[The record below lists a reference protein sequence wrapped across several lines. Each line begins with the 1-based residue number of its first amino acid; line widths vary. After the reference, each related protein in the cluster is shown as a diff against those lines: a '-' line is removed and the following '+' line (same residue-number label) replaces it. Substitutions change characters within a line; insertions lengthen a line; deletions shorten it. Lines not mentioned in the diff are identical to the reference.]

1 MSETPRPPVSRLA
14 SGIVLAGLRRARS
27 LLGVGPAARQSL
39 VALGLNSATSLVAGA
54 VLGSI
59 TGTFEQLP
67 GLLVL
72 VPAAVGLRGNI
83 FSTVGNRLSTALHT
97 GELDLDLRQ
106 RGVLRQNVEASLALT
121 LAMSVLLALVAWVIA
136 LGIGVDDLTSPLVLV
151 GISVAGGLL
160 ASIVV
165 LAATLGLVW
174 GAVRRG
180 WDLDNVVAPVVS
192 TLGDVLTLPAL
203 WLVAQAADLDLVAD
217 GLGVVGGAIAL
228 FVFARA
234 LVSPADVL
242 RRVVRQSWP
251 VLGAAALLSTFA
263 GLALEARLDAWQAL
277 PALLVLQPAFVSSA
291 GALGGIL
298 SSRTASKLHL
308 GLVPPTAVPSPEVR
322 ADAGFV
328 LALGLP
334 VYLVNGAG
342 AHLVARLLGQE
353 SPGLLAMVFVAAI
366 GGLVAVLWAIGVAY
380 YGTVAATAA
389 GVDPDT
395 YGIPMVT
402 SSVDFAGVLALIA
415 TVAALA
421 II

>member
-1 MSETPRPPVSRLA
+1 MSEANPPTRA
-14 SGIVLAGLRRARS
+14 RRTAGVVAATFRRARG

-39 VALGLNSATSLVAGA
+39 AALGLNSTTSLAAGA

-59 TGTFEQLP
+59 TGTFEALP

-72 VPAAVGLRGNI
+72 VPAAIGLRGNV

-97 GELDLDLRQ
+97 GELDLDLRR

-121 LAMSVLLALVAWVIA
+121 LAMSVVLAVVAWTISVA
-136 LGIGVDDLTSPLVLV
+136 IGVEDLTSPFVLV

-160 ASIVV
+160 ASIGV
-165 LAATLGLVW
+165 LAATLTLVR

-203 WLVAQAADLDLVAD
+203 WLFAQAAHLDLAANV
-217 GLGVVGGAIAL
+217 LGVVGAGIAGYV
-228 FVFARA
+228 FVRSLLSRA
-234 LVSPADVL
+234 DLL
-242 RRVVRQSWP
+242 RRVVRESWP
-251 VLGAAALLSTFA
+251 ILAAAALLSTFA
-263 GLALEARLDAWQAL
+263 GIALESRLDAWRAL
-277 PALLVLQPAFVSSA
+277 PALLVLQPAFASSA

-298 SSRTASKLHL
+298 SSRVASKLHL
-308 GLVPPTAVPSPEVR
+308 GLIPASAVPSPEAR

-328 LALGLP
+328 VALALP
-334 VYLVNGAG
+334 VYLFNGAG
-342 AHLVARLLGQE
+342 AHVVARLIGE
-353 SPGLLAMVFVAAI
+353 PSPGLLSMVAVAAI
-366 GGLVAVLWAIGVAY
+366 GGIAATVFAAGVAY
-380 YGTVAATAA
+380 YGTVASTAA

-395 YGIPMVT
+395 YGIPVVT
-402 SSVDFAGVLALIA
+402 SSVDFAGVVALIV
-415 TVAALA
+415 TVAALS

>member
-1 MSETPRPPVSRLA
+1 MSEANPPTRA
-14 SGIVLAGLRRARS
+14 RRTAGVVAGTFRRARG

-39 VALGLNSATSLVAGA
+39 AALGLNSTTSLVAGA

-59 TGTFEQLP
+59 TGTFEALP

-72 VPAAVGLRGNI
+72 VPAAIGLRGNI

-97 GELDLDLRQ
+97 GELDLDLRR

-121 LAMSVLLALVAWVIA
+121 LAMSVVLAVVAWTISLA
-136 LGIGVDDLTSPLVLV
+136 IGVEDLTSPFVLI

-160 ASIVV
+160 ASIGV
-165 LAATLGLVW
+165 LTATLALVR

-203 WLVAQAADLDLVAD
+203 WLFAQAAHLDLAANF
-217 GLGVVGGAIAL
+217 LGAVGAGIAGYV
-228 FVFARA
+228 FVRS
-234 LVSPADVL
+234 LVSRADLL
-242 RRVVRQSWP
+242 RRVVRESWP
-251 VLGAAALLSTFA
+251 ILAAAALLSTFA
-263 GLALEARLDAWQAL
+263 GIALESRLDAWQAL
-277 PALLVLQPAFVSSA
+277 PALLVLQPAFASSA

-298 SSRTASKLHL
+298 SSRVASKLHL
-308 GLVPPTAVPSPEVR
+308 GLIPASAVPSPEAR

-328 LALGLP
+328 VALALP
-334 VYLVNGAG
+334 VYLFNGAG
-342 AHLVARLLGQE
+342 AHVVARLIGE
-353 SPGLLAMVFVAAI
+353 PSPGLLAMVAVATI
-366 GGLVAVLWAIGVAY
+366 GGIAATVFAASVAY
-380 YGTVAATAA
+380 YGTVASTAA

-402 SSVDFAGVLALIA
+402 SSVDFAGVIALIV
-415 TVAALA
+415 TVAALS

>member
-1 MSETPRPPVSRLA
+1 MSQYSRPSARLA
-14 SGIVLAGLRRARS
+14 GVVAAGFRRARG

-39 VALGLNSATSLVAGA
+39 AALGLNSTTSLLAGA

-59 TGTFEQLP
+59 TGTFEALP

-72 VPAAVGLRGNI
+72 VPAAIGLRGNI

-97 GELDLDLRQ
+97 GELDLDLRT

-121 LAMSVLLALVAWVIA
+121 LAMSVVLALVAWTISLA
-136 LGIGVDDLTSPLVLV
+136 IGVEELTSPLVLV
-151 GISVAGGLL
+151 GISVVGGLL

-165 LAATLGLVW
+165 LAATLGLVR

-203 WLVAQAADLDLVAD
+203 WLVAQLAHLDLAANAL
-217 GLGVVGGAIAL
+217 GLVGGVVAGYV
-228 FVFARA
+228 FVRSVVSRA
-234 LVSPADVL
+234 ELL
-242 RRVVRQSWP
+242 RRVVRESWP
-251 VLGAAALLSTFA
+251 ILSAAAVLSTFA
-263 GLALEARLDAWQAL
+263 GIALESRLDAWQAL
-277 PALLVLQPAFVSSA
+277 PALLVLQPAFASSA

-298 SSRTASKLHL
+298 SSRVASKLHL
-308 GLVPPTAVPSPEVR
+308 GLIPAGAVPSPEAR

-328 LALGLP
+328 VALAVP
-334 VYLVNGAG
+334 VYIFNGAG
-342 AHLVARLLGQE
+342 AHVVSQVVGQA
-353 SPGLLAMVFVAAI
+353 SPGLLAMVAVAAI
-366 GGLVAVLWAIGVAY
+366 GGIAATVFAAAVAY
-380 YGTVAATAA
+380 YGTVASTAA

-395 YGIPMVT
+395 YGIPVVT
-402 SSVDFAGVLALIA
+402 SSVDFAGVIALIA
-415 TVAALA
+415 TVAALS